1 MTNLEA
7 TSQKKQQLTCRAV
20 LFDMDGVLLNS
31 KAAVERQWSK
41 WMLRHGLEMTSV
53 AHGVRIIETIRKIA
67 PHLDAEKEAIA
78 VEQAEMQDTGGLVA
92 LPGAKA
98 LLEALPADRW
108 TIVTS
113 ATRPLA
119 EMRLK
124 FVGLKVPPLMVA
136 AEDVKHGKPHP
147 EPYLMGAS
155 KLGVAPEDCIVVED
169 APVGIR
175 AAKGAGMQALGLVTT
190 HTREQLAAANPDAI
204 VGNLADVTI
213 RVDGDKIV
221 FSLGNK

>member
-7 TSQKKQQLTCRAV
+7 VSQKKKQLTCRAV

-31 KAAVERQWSK
+31 KAAVERQWTK
-41 WMLRHGLEMTSV
+41 WMLRHGLAMASV

-78 VEQAEMQDTGGLVA
+78 VEQAEMQDTDGLVA
-92 LPGAKA
+92 LPGAKE
-98 LLEALPADRW
+98 LLDALPANRW

-147 EPYLMGAS
+147 EPYLMGAA

-175 AAKGAGMQALGLVTT
+175 AAKGANMQVLGLVTT
-190 HTREQLAAANPDAI
+190 HMREQVAEANPDAI

-213 RVDGDKIV
+213 HVDGDKIV
-221 FSLGNK
+221 FSLGSK

>member
-1 MTNLEA
+1 VTNLEA
-7 TSQKKQQLTCRAV
+7 VSQKKKQLTCRAV

-31 KAAVERQWSK
+31 KAAVERQWTK
-41 WMLRHGLEMTSV
+41 WMLRHGLAMASV

-78 VEQAEMQDTGGLVA
+78 VEQAEMQDTDGLVA
-92 LPGAKA
+92 LPGAKE
-98 LLEALPADRW
+98 LLDALPANRW

-147 EPYLMGAS
+147 EPYLMGAA

-175 AAKGAGMQALGLVTT
+175 AAKGANMQVLGLVTT
-190 HTREQLAAANPDAI
+190 HMREQVAEANPDAI

-213 RVDGDKIV
+213 HVDGDKIV
-221 FSLGNK
+221 FSLGSK